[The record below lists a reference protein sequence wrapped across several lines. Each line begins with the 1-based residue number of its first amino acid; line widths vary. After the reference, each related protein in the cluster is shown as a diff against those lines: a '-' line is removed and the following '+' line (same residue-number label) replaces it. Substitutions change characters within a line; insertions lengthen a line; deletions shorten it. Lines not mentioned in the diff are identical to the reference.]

1 MKGKLWF
8 WAVGV
13 VGVAALAAGIAAV
26 AEDPMPTCLTGVIHD
41 YSPISGGTTAWE
53 VRGPWTLKLNEENR
67 TASFSAAL
75 TMETSVVGQ
84 SPTTVAAVALTQ
96 HTHHI
101 TMKNASV
108 TYYPTDCPVAPT
120 GTPAYTAL
128 MEVSGTASVFANGSA
143 APFGEFSH
151 LQVCIAGGPNTP
163 NVPFSNITLVFEK
176 PASGHF
182 GGQAIHGVVS
192 KSERTDD

>member
-8 WAVGV
+8 WAVCMAGM
-13 VGVAALAAGIAAV
+13 VALTAGIAAT
-26 AEDPMPTCLTGVIHD
+26 AEDPIPSCLTGVIHD

-67 TASFSAAL
+67 TATFSAAL
-75 TMETSVVGQ
+75 TMEQSVVGQ
-84 SPTTVAAVALTQ
+84 TPTNVTAVALTQ

-108 TYYPTDCPVAPT
+108 SYDPTNCPAAPS
-120 GTPAYTAL
+120 GTPAYAAQI
-128 MEVSGTASVFANGSA
+128 EVSGTASVYANGSV

-151 LQVCIAGGPNTP
+151 LQVCIAGGPNAP

-176 PASGHF
+176 PAAGHF
-182 GGQAIHGVVS
+182 GTQAIHGVVS
-192 KSERTDD
+192 KTERNDD